1 MGKEED
7 SKEKE
12 KEEEKQEEGEEEEGL
27 LMLFKWT
34 LSVVTVRSVGLLS
47 GGYKTGESESLTL
60 PPRW

>member
-12 KEEEKQEEGEEEEGL
+12 KEEEKQEEEEGL